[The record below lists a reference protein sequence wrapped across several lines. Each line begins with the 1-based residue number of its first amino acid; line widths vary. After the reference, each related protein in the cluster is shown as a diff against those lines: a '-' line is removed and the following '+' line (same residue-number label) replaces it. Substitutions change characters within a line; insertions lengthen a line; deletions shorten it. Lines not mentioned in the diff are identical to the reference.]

1 MIGTQS
7 RETSSPPR
15 ADTHTRLVRG
25 ASWMTL
31 AAVLVGALNYGYST
45 SLTWLLPAHAYSV
58 FVSGQVMLTVCGTIA
73 GAWLPWLIA
82 QGIAESPGNA
92 IGRRASIS
100 FAALLGCLQGL
111 VAGVVVFVVAGQFSS
126 RPTQLLLSVSAGLIF
141 VSAISVGYLQGL
153 ERFSLLA
160 SFLVGEVTVKA
171 AFGLLFVLGGV
182 GALGALAGFGLSSL
196 VVISGG
202 ALVMRGDL
210 RWCGVLLR
218 RRDLWRR
225 AGWLLCIQTIIV
237 VFVNLDVLLAGVL
250 VEPGVD
256 LARFQVS
263 TILGRIPLPLT
274 LALATAV
281 FPELSASQ
289 ARSQPAL
296 RASARFF
303 LRTTVPVA
311 LVIATLP
318 QAVIDLLF
326 PSSYGGIS
334 ALLPITATTGVLLSA
349 AYLTAIVYLAGRRF
363 RRAARLLAT
372 GLALHATAI
381 VAGLTL
387 GGIRGLA
394 LGAAAGGACMLALL
408 LFKGRRALSQ
418 VGRPLDTTAVAAATA
433 TVLFLLRQFP
443 IAWCVGAGLVLL
455 VSASSVIR
463 PERAGG
469 GTPPPDASEDG
480 FPSGGTKRLRILHLA
495 FDDHRFPGSG
505 GGAVR
510 TFEVNRR
517 LAQRH
522 DVTVV
527 TLNYKGARERVEE
540 GIRYVQVGIRYSYF
554 GRIISYLLCL
564 PIALRRYP
572 SDLVVEDFT
581 PPMSTALV
589 PLWTR
594 RPVVGMVQW
603 LWARQKSR
611 QYKLPFFLIEQW
623 GVRTHRRLIAVS
635 SGIAARLRALN
646 PAAEVRVI
654 PNGVEQLNGVEQ
666 PGVSAEGLDKAD
678 LVFLGRLDLE
688 PKGIDLLLRAFAEI
702 APCVDVDLVIAGDG
716 RDRDRVRRKV
726 RELGLDDRVRMIG
739 RVTGQKKS
747 ELLSRARLVCVTSRY
762 EVFPLV
768 PLEAQAAGTPVLA
781 FAIPAMGEVL
791 APDGGVLVAPFDVGA
806 YAQAMLRLVNSPEQ
820 CEAMGEAGRQFV
832 RRFHWDAVALQ
843 QERVYLEAV
852 SEVRQVVIPA
862 NSPAR

>member
-82 QGIAESPGNA
+82 QGIAESPANA
-92 IGRRASIS
+92 VGRRASIS

-126 RPTQLLLSVSAGLIF
+126 GPIQLLLSLSAGLIF

-237 VFVNLDVLLAGVL
+237 VFVNLDVLLACVL
-250 VEPGVD
+250 VEPGAD
-256 LARFQVS
+256 LARYQVG

-274 LALATAV
+274 VALATAV

-289 ARSQPAL
+289 ARSRPAL
-296 RASARFF
+296 GASTRFF
-303 LRTTVPVA
+303 LRATV
-311 LVIATLP
+311 P

-334 ALLPITATTGVLLSA
+334 ALLPVTTTTGVLLSA

-418 VGRPLDTTAVAAATA
+418 VGRPLDT
-433 TVLFLLRQFP
+433 
-443 IAWCVGAGLVLL
+443 
-455 VSASSVIR
+455 
-463 PERAGG
+463 
-469 GTPPPDASEDG
+469 
-480 FPSGGTKRLRILHLA
+480 
-495 FDDHRFPGSG
+495 
-505 GGAVR
+505 
-510 TFEVNRR
+510 
-517 LAQRH
+517 
-522 DVTVV
+522 
-527 TLNYKGARERVEE
+527 
-540 GIRYVQVGIRYSYF
+540 
-554 GRIISYLLCL
+554 
-564 PIALRRYP
+564 
-572 SDLVVEDFT
+572 
-581 PPMSTALV
+581 
-589 PLWTR
+589 
-594 RPVVGMVQW
+594 
-603 LWARQKSR
+603 
-611 QYKLPFFLIEQW
+611 
-623 GVRTHRRLIAVS
+623 
-635 SGIAARLRALN
+635 
-646 PAAEVRVI
+646 
-654 PNGVEQLNGVEQ
+654 
-666 PGVSAEGLDKAD
+666 
-678 LVFLGRLDLE
+678 
-688 PKGIDLLLRAFAEI
+688 
-702 APCVDVDLVIAGDG
+702 
-716 RDRDRVRRKV
+716 
-726 RELGLDDRVRMIG
+726 
-739 RVTGQKKS
+739 
-747 ELLSRARLVCVTSRY
+747 
-762 EVFPLV
+762 
-768 PLEAQAAGTPVLA
+768 
-781 FAIPAMGEVL
+781 
-791 APDGGVLVAPFDVGA
+791 
-806 YAQAMLRLVNSPEQ
+806 
-820 CEAMGEAGRQFV
+820 
-832 RRFHWDAVALQ
+832 
-843 QERVYLEAV
+843 
-852 SEVRQVVIPA
+852 
-862 NSPAR
+862 

>member
-171 AFGLLFVLGGV
+171 TFGLLFVLGGV

-202 ALVMRGDL
+202 ALVMRRDL
-210 RWCGVLLR
+210 RWCGALLR

-256 LARFQVS
+256 LARYQVS

-289 ARSQPAL
+289 ARSRPAL

-363 RRAARLLAT
+363 RRAARLLAI

-394 LGAAAGGACMLALL
+394 LGAAVGGACMLALL
-408 LFKGRRALSQ
+408 LFKGRRSLSQ

-433 TVLFLLRQFP
+433 TVLLLLRQFP

-455 VSASSVIR
+455 VSASRVIR
-463 PERAGG
+463 PGGAGE
-469 GTPPPDASEDG
+469 GTPPPDATEDG

-623 GVRTHRRLIAVS
+623 GVRTHRQLIAVS

-646 PAAEVRVI
+646 PAAEVQVI
-654 PNGVEQLNGVEQ
+654 PNGVELMNGSTRE
-666 PGVSAEGLDKAD
+666 LDKAD
-678 LVFLGRLDLE
+678 LVFLGRIE
-688 PKGIDLLLRAFAEI
+688 MEAKGIDLLLQAFARI
-702 APCVDVDLVIAGDG
+702 APLVEAKLVIAGDG
-716 RDRDRVRRKV
+716 RDVERVRRLAA
-726 RELGLDDRVRMIG
+726 ELGLSDRIRLIG
-739 RVTGQKKS
+739 AIDGAAKS
-747 ELLSRARLVCVTSRY
+747 ALLQRARLVCVPSRFETSS
-762 EVFPLV
+762 LV
-768 PLEAQAAGTPVLA
+768 SLEAQASGTPVLA
-781 FAIPAMGEVL
+781 FDIPALREVV
-791 APDGGVLVAPFDVGA
+791 APDSGVLVSPFDVGA
-806 YAQAMLRLVNSPEQ
+806 YARELVRLLNAPEQ
-820 CEAMGEAGRQFV
+820 CRAMGEAGRQFV
-832 RRFHWDAVALQ
+832 GRFHWDAVASQ

-852 SEVRQVVIPA
+852 S
-862 NSPAR
+862 ARSG

>member
-15 ADTHTRLVRG
+15 ADIHTRLVRG

-289 ARSQPAL
+289 ARSRPAL

-623 GVRTHRRLIAVS
+623 GVRTHRQLIAVS
-635 SGIAARLRALN
+635 SAIAARLRTLN
-646 PAAEVRVI
+646 PAAEVQVI
-654 PNGVEQLNGVEQ
+654 PNGVELMNGSTSE
-666 PGVSAEGLDKAD
+666 LDTAD
-678 LVFLGRLDLE
+678 LVFLGRIE
-688 PKGIDLLLRAFAEI
+688 MEAKGIDLLLQAFARI
-702 APCVDVDLVIAGDG
+702 APLADAKLMIAGDG
-716 RDRDRVRRKV
+716 RDVERVRRLAA
-726 RELGLDDRVRMIG
+726 ELGLSDRIRLIG
-739 RVTGQKKS
+739 AIDGAAKS
-747 ELLSRARLVCVTSRY
+747 ALLQRARLVCVPSRFETSS
-762 EVFPLV
+762 LV
-768 PLEAQAAGTPVLA
+768 SLEAQASGTPVLA
-781 FAIPAMGEVL
+781 FDIPALREVL
-791 APDGGVLVAPFDVGA
+791 APDGGVLVPPFDVGA
-806 YAQAMLRLVNSPEQ
+806 YARELLRLLNAPEQ
-820 CEAMGEAGRQFV
+820 CRAMGEAGRQFV
-832 RRFHWDAVALQ
+832 RRFHWDAVASQ

-852 SEVRQVVIPA
+852 S
-862 NSPAR
+862 ARSG

>member
-92 IGRRASIS
+92 IGRRASVS

-289 ARSQPAL
+289 ARSRPAL

-394 LGAAAGGACMLALL
+394 LGAAVGGACMLALL
-408 LFKGRRALSQ
+408 LFKGRRSLSQ

-433 TVLFLLRQFP
+433 TVLLLLRQFP

-480 FPSGGTKRLRILHLA
+480 LPSGGTKRLRILHLA

-623 GVRTHRRLIAVS
+623 GVRTHRQLIAVS
-635 SGIAARLRALN
+635 SGIAARLRTLN
-646 PAAEVRVI
+646 PAAEVQVI
-654 PNGVEQLNGVEQ
+654 PNGVELMNGSTSE
-666 PGVSAEGLDKAD
+666 LDTAD
-678 LVFLGRLDLE
+678 LVFLGRIE
-688 PKGIDLLLRAFAEI
+688 MEAKGIDLLLQAFARI
-702 APCVDVDLVIAGDG
+702 APLADAKLMIAGDG
-716 RDRDRVRRKV
+716 RDVERVRRLAA
-726 RELGLDDRVRMIG
+726 ELGLSDRIRLIG
-739 RVTGQKKS
+739 AIDGAAKS
-747 ELLSRARLVCVTSRY
+747 ALLQRARLVCVPSRFETSS
-762 EVFPLV
+762 LV
-768 PLEAQAAGTPVLA
+768 SLEAQASGTPVLA
-781 FAIPAMGEVL
+781 FDIPALREVL
-791 APDGGVLVAPFDVGA
+791 APDGGVLVPSFDVGA
-806 YAQAMLRLVNSPEQ
+806 YARELLRLLNAPEQ
-820 CEAMGEAGRQFV
+820 CRAMGEAGRQFV
-832 RRFHWDAVALQ
+832 RRFHWDAVASQ

-852 SEVRQVVIPA
+852 S
-862 NSPAR
+862 ARSG

>member
-623 GVRTHRRLIAVS
+623 GVRTHRQLIAVS
-635 SGIAARLRALN
+635 SAIAARLRTLN
-646 PAAEVRVI
+646 PAAEVQVI
-654 PNGVEQLNGVEQ
+654 PNGVELMNGSTSE
-666 PGVSAEGLDKAD
+666 LDTAD
-678 LVFLGRLDLE
+678 LVFLGRIE
-688 PKGIDLLLRAFAEI
+688 MEAKGIDLLLQAFARI
-702 APCVDVDLVIAGDG
+702 APLADAKLMIAGDG
-716 RDRDRVRRKV
+716 RDVERVRRLAA
-726 RELGLDDRVRMIG
+726 ELGLSDRIRLIG
-739 RVTGQKKS
+739 AIDGAAKS
-747 ELLSRARLVCVTSRY
+747 ALLQRARLVCVPSRFETSS
-762 EVFPLV
+762 LV
-768 PLEAQAAGTPVLA
+768 SLEAQASGTPVLA
-781 FAIPAMGEVL
+781 FDIPALREVL
-791 APDGGVLVAPFDVGA
+791 APDGGVLVPPFDVGA
-806 YAQAMLRLVNSPEQ
+806 YARELLRLLNAPEQ
-820 CEAMGEAGRQFV
+820 CRAMGEAGRQFV
-832 RRFHWDAVALQ
+832 RRFHWDAVASQ

-852 SEVRQVVIPA
+852 S
-862 NSPAR
+862 ARSG

>member
-1 MIGTQS
+1 
-7 RETSSPPR
+7 
-15 ADTHTRLVRG
+15 
-25 ASWMTL
+25 MTL

-82 QGIAESPGNA
+82 QGIAESPANA
-92 IGRRASIS
+92 VGRRASIS

-126 RPTQLLLSVSAGLIF
+126 GPIQLLLSLSAGLIF
-141 VSAISVGYLQGL
+141 LSAISVGYLQGL

-160 SFLVGEVTVKA
+160 SFLVGEVTVKV
-171 AFGLLFVLGGV
+171 AFGVLFVLGGM

-210 RWCGVLLR
+210 RWCGALLR

-225 AGWLLCIQTIIV
+225 AGWLLCIQAIIV
-237 VFVNLDVLLAGVL
+237 VFVNLDILLAGVL
-250 VEPGVD
+250 VEPGVG
-256 LARFQVS
+256 LARYQVS

-289 ARSQPAL
+289 ARSRPAL

-303 LRTTVPVA
+303 LRTTVPVG
-311 LVIATLP
+311 LVIATMP

-326 PSSYGGIS
+326 PSSYEGIS

-349 AYLTAIVYLAGRRF
+349 AYLTAIVHLAGRRF
-363 RRAARLLAT
+363 RRAARLLAI
-372 GLALHATAI
+372 GLALHASAI
-381 VAGLTL
+381 VAGLKL

-394 LGAAAGGACMLALL
+394 LGAAVGGACMLAIL
-408 LFKGRRALSQ
+408 LFKGRRSLSQ

-433 TVLFLLRQFP
+433 TVLLLLRQLP

-455 VSASSVIR
+455 VSASRVIR
-463 PERAGG
+463 PEGAGE
-469 GTPPPDASEDG
+469 GTVGPSDASADG
-480 FPSGGTKRLRILHLA
+480 FSSGGTERLRILHLA

-527 TLNYKGARERVEE
+527 TLNYKGARERVED
-540 GIRYVQVGIRYSYF
+540 GVRYVQVGIRHSYF

-623 GVRTHRRLIAVS
+623 GVRTYRRLIAVS
-635 SGIAARLRALN
+635 AGIAARLQTLN
-646 PAAEVRVI
+646 PGADVRVI
-654 PNGVEQLNGVEQ
+654 PNGVEQLTGLEP
-666 PGVSAEGLDKAD
+666 PGVPPDTLDKDKTD

-702 APCVDVDLVIAGDG
+702 APSVDADLIMAGDG
-716 RDRDRVRRKV
+716 RDRERVRRMV
-726 RELGLDDRVRMIG
+726 RELGLHNRVRMVG
-739 RVTGQKKS
+739 RVTGRTKS
-747 ELLSRARLVCVTSRY
+747 ELLARARLVCVTSRY

-781 FAIPAMGEVL
+781 FSIPAMGEVL
-791 APDGGVLVAPFDVGA
+791 APDGGVLVPPFDVGA
-806 YAQAMLRLVNSPEQ
+806 YARELVRLLNAPEQ
-820 CEAMGEAGRQFV
+820 CRAMGEAGRQFV
-832 RRFHWDAVALQ
+832 RRFHWDAVASQ

-852 SEVRQVVIPA
+852 S
-862 NSPAR
+862 ARAGKM

>member
-171 AFGLLFVLGGV
+171 TFGLLFVLGGV

-202 ALVMRGDL
+202 ALVVRRDL
-210 RWCGVLLR
+210 RWCGALLR

-256 LARFQVS
+256 LARYQVS

-289 ARSQPAL
+289 ARSRPAL

-363 RRAARLLAT
+363 RRAARLLAI

-394 LGAAAGGACMLALL
+394 LGAAVGGACMLALL
-408 LFKGRRALSQ
+408 LFKGRRSLSQ

-433 TVLFLLRQFP
+433 TVLLLLRQFP

-455 VSASSVIR
+455 VSASRVIR
-463 PERAGG
+463 PGGAGE
-469 GTPPPDASEDG
+469 GTPPPDATEDG

-623 GVRTHRRLIAVS
+623 GVRTHRQLIAVS

-646 PAAEVRVI
+646 PAAEVQVI
-654 PNGVEQLNGVEQ
+654 PNGVELMNGSSRE
-666 PGVSAEGLDKAD
+666 LDKAD
-678 LVFLGRLDLE
+678 LVFLGRIE
-688 PKGIDLLLRAFAEI
+688 MEAKGVDLLLQAFARI
-702 APCVDVDLVIAGDG
+702 APLVEAKLVIAGDG
-716 RDRDRVRRKV
+716 RDVERVRRLAA
-726 RELGLDDRVRMIG
+726 ELGLSDRIRLIG
-739 RVTGQKKS
+739 AIDGAAKS
-747 ELLSRARLVCVTSRY
+747 ALLQRARLVCVPSRFETSS
-762 EVFPLV
+762 LV
-768 PLEAQAAGTPVLA
+768 SLEAQASGTPVLA
-781 FAIPAMGEVL
+781 FDIPALREVV
-791 APDGGVLVAPFDVGA
+791 APDSGVLVSPFDVGA
-806 YAQAMLRLVNSPEQ
+806 YARELVRLLNAPEQ
-820 CEAMGEAGRQFV
+820 CRAMGEAGRQFV
-832 RRFHWDAVALQ
+832 GRFHWDAVASQ

-852 SEVRQVVIPA
+852 S
-862 NSPAR
+862 ARSG

>member
-1 MIGTQS
+1 
-7 RETSSPPR
+7 
-15 ADTHTRLVRG
+15 
-25 ASWMTL
+25 MTL
-31 AAVLVGALNYGYST
+31 AAVLVGAMNYGYST
-45 SLTWLLPAHAYSV
+45 SLTWLLPVDAYSV

-82 QGIAESPGNA
+82 QGIAESPGSA
-92 IGRRASIS
+92 FGRRASVS
-100 FAALLGCLQGL
+100 FAALLGCLQGF
-111 VAGVVVFVVAGQFSS
+111 VAGVIVFLVAGQFSS
-126 RPTQLLLSVSAGLIF
+126 GPTQLLLSVSAGLIF
-141 VSAISVGYLQGL
+141 FSAISVGYLQGL

-160 SFLVGEVTVKA
+160 TFLVGEVTVKV
-171 AFGLLFVLGGV
+171 AFGLLFVLGG
-182 GALGALAGFGLSSL
+182 GGSLGALAGFGLSSL

-202 ALVMRGDL
+202 VLVMRGDL
-210 RWCGVLLR
+210 RWCGALLR

-225 AGWLLCIQTIIV
+225 GGWLLGIQAGIV

-256 LARFQVS
+256 LARYQVS

-274 LALATAV
+274 VALATAV

-289 ARSQPAL
+289 ARSRPAL

-303 LRTTVPVA
+303 LGTTVPVA

-349 AYLTAIVYLAGRRF
+349 VYLTAIVYLAGRRF
-363 RRAARLLAT
+363 RTAARLLAI
-372 GLALHATAI
+372 GLGLHAAAI
-381 VAGLTL
+381 VAGLAL

-394 LGAAAGGACMLALL
+394 VGAAVGGACMLALL
-408 LFKGRRALSQ
+408 LFQGRRSLSQ
-418 VGRPLDTTAVAAATA
+418 VGRPLDTAAVAAATA
-433 TVLFLLRQFP
+433 TVLLFLRQFP

-455 VSASSVIR
+455 VSASRVIR
-463 PERAGG
+463 PEGAGE
-469 GTPPPDASEDG
+469 GTVRPPDPSEDG
-480 FPSGGTKRLRILHLA
+480 FPSGKTKRLRILHLA

-623 GVRTHRRLIAVS
+623 GVRTHGRLIAVS

-666 PGVSAEGLDKAD
+666 PGVSVDGLDKAD
-678 LVFLGRLDLE
+678 LVFLGRIE
-688 PKGIDLLLRAFAEI
+688 MEAKGIDLLLRAFAEI
-702 APCVDVDLVIAGDG
+702 APSVNADLVIAGDG
-716 RDRDRVRRKV
+716 RDMERVRRLAG
-726 RELGLDDRVRMIG
+726 ELGVSDRIRLAGAVDGAAKAALLIG
-739 RVTGQKKS
+739 
-747 ELLSRARLVCVTSRY
+747 ARLVCVPSRFETSS
-762 EVFPLV
+762 LV
-768 PLEAQAAGTPVLA
+768 SLEAQASGTPVLA
-781 FAIPAMGEVL
+781 FDIPALREVL
-791 APDGGVLVAPFDVGA
+791 APDGGVLVAPFDIGA
-806 YAQAMLRLVNSPEQ
+806 YARAMLWLLNAPEQ
-820 CEAMGEAGRQFV
+820 CRAMGEAGRQFV
-832 RRFHWDAVALQ
+832 RQFHWDAVASQ

-852 SEVRQVVIPA
+852 S
-862 NSPAR
+862 ARAGKM

>member
-1 MIGTQS
+1 
-7 RETSSPPR
+7 
-15 ADTHTRLVRG
+15 
-25 ASWMTL
+25 MTL

-171 AFGLLFVLGGV
+171 TFGLLFVLGGV

-202 ALVMRGDL
+202 ALVMRRDL
-210 RWCGVLLR
+210 RWCGALLR

-256 LARFQVS
+256 LARYQVS

-289 ARSQPAL
+289 ARSRPAL

-363 RRAARLLAT
+363 RRAARLLAI

-394 LGAAAGGACMLALL
+394 LGAAVGGACMLALL
-408 LFKGRRALSQ
+408 LFKGRRSLSQ

-433 TVLFLLRQFP
+433 TVLLLLRQFP

-455 VSASSVIR
+455 VSASRVIR
-463 PERAGG
+463 PGGAGE
-469 GTPPPDASEDG
+469 GTPPPDATEDG

-623 GVRTHRRLIAVS
+623 GVRTHRQLIAVS

-646 PAAEVRVI
+646 PAAEVQVI
-654 PNGVEQLNGVEQ
+654 PNGVELMNGSTRE
-666 PGVSAEGLDKAD
+666 LDKAD
-678 LVFLGRLDLE
+678 LVFLGRIE
-688 PKGIDLLLRAFAEI
+688 MEAKGIDLLLQAFARI
-702 APCVDVDLVIAGDG
+702 APLVEAKLVIAGDG
-716 RDRDRVRRKV
+716 RDVERVRRLAA
-726 RELGLDDRVRMIG
+726 ELGLSDRIRLIG
-739 RVTGQKKS
+739 AIDGAAKS
-747 ELLSRARLVCVTSRY
+747 ALLQRARLVCVPSRFETSS
-762 EVFPLV
+762 LV
-768 PLEAQAAGTPVLA
+768 SLEAQASGTPVLA
-781 FAIPAMGEVL
+781 FDIPALREVV
-791 APDGGVLVAPFDVGA
+791 APDSGVLVSPFDVGA
-806 YAQAMLRLVNSPEQ
+806 YARELVRLLNAPEQ
-820 CEAMGEAGRQFV
+820 CRAMGEAGRQFV
-832 RRFHWDAVALQ
+832 GRFHWDAVASQ

-852 SEVRQVVIPA
+852 S
-862 NSPAR
+862 ARSG

>member
-1 MIGTQS
+1 
-7 RETSSPPR
+7 
-15 ADTHTRLVRG
+15 
-25 ASWMTL
+25 MTL
-31 AAVLVGALNYGYST
+31 AAVLVGAMNYGYST
-45 SLTWLLPAHAYSV
+45 SLTWLLPARAYSV

-82 QGIAESPGNA
+82 QGIAESPENPF
-92 IGRRASIS
+92 GRRASIS

-111 VAGVVVFVVAGQFSS
+111 VAGVIVFVVAGEFSP

-141 VSAISVGYLQGL
+141 LSAISIGYLQGL
-153 ERFSLLA
+153 QRFSLLA
-160 SFLVGEVTVKA
+160 SFLVAEVTVKV

-182 GALGALAGFGLSSL
+182 GAFGALAGFGLSSV

-202 ALVMRGDL
+202 ALLMRGDL
-210 RWCGVLLR
+210 RWCGALLR

-225 AGWLLCIQTIIV
+225 AGWLLGIQTGIV

-256 LARFQVS
+256 LANYQVS

-281 FPELSASQ
+281 FPALSASK
-289 ARSQPAL
+289 ASSRPAL

-311 LVIATLP
+311 LVIGTMP

-326 PSSYGGIS
+326 PSSYGEIS
-334 ALLPITATTGVLLSA
+334 ALLPITATTGVLLSG
-349 AYLTAIVYLAGRRF
+349 AYLTAIVYLARRRF
-363 RRAARLLAT
+363 RTATRLLAI
-372 GLALHATAI
+372 GLSLHATAI

-394 LGAAAGGACMLALL
+394 LGAAVGGAGMVALF
-408 LFKGRRALSQ
+408 LFQARKSLSQ
-418 VGRPLDTTAVAAATA
+418 VGRPPAATAVAAATA
-433 TVLFLLRQFP
+433 TVLLLLRHFP
-443 IAWCVGAGLVLL
+443 VAWCVGAGIVLL
-455 VSASSVIR
+455 VSAWRVIR
-463 PERAGG
+463 PEGAGEG
-469 GTPPPDASEDG
+469 PVEPPDAFEDG
-480 FPSGGTKRLRILHLA
+480 LSSGKTRRLRILHLA

-594 RPVVGMVQW
+594 RPVVGLVQW

-623 GVRTHRRLIAVS
+623 GVRTYRRLIAVS
-635 SGIAARLRALN
+635 SGIAARLQALN
-646 PAAEVRVI
+646 PAAEVEVI
-654 PNGVEQLNGVEQ
+654 PNGVEFMDGSTRELG
-666 PGVSAEGLDKAD
+666 KAD
-678 LVFLGRLDLE
+678 LVFLGRIE
-688 PKGIDLLLRAFAEI
+688 MEAKGIDLLLRAFARI
-702 APCVDVDLVIAGDG
+702 APSVDADLVIAGDG
-716 RDRDRVRRKV
+716 RDAERVRRLAG
-726 RELGLDDRVRMIG
+726 ELGLSDRIRLVG
-739 RVTGQKKS
+739 AVNGAAKS
-747 ELLSRARLVCVTSRY
+747 ALLLRARLVCVPSRFETSS
-762 EVFPLV
+762 LV
-768 PLEAQAAGTPVLA
+768 SLEAQASGIPVLA
-781 FAIPAMGEVL
+781 FDIPALREVL
-791 APDGGVLVAPFDVGA
+791 APDGGMLVPPFDVGA
-806 YAQAMLRLVNSPEQ
+806 YAHAMLRLLNAPEQ
-820 CEAMGEAGRQFV
+820 CRAMGEAGRQFV
-832 RRFHWDAVALQ
+832 RRFHWDAVASE

-852 SEVRQVVIPA
+852 S
-862 NSPAR
+862 ARSGKM